1 MIRRFYTPSFI
12 IFKNHVYLSVCRN
25 MCTERQLP
33 VGDKLLDTPETQV
46 SGSREPVST
55 VNLMLVLYRG
65 VHAMLLTTERSL

>member
-1 MIRRFYTPSFI
+1 
-12 IFKNHVYLSVCRN
+12 